1 MLKVGLTGGYASGK
15 SLVAAELARLGC
27 HVIYADELGHS
38 VSEPGGEA
46 YPKIVEAFGPEIL
59 SKDGMVDRK
68 KLAAIVFESPELLEK
83 LTGLVHPAVFRLEK
97 RMFAEF
103 EARDPQG
110 IVVLEAAILI
120 ETGRDAAFDQ
130 IILTACDRETQ
141 IARGMKRD
149 HLTREQ
155 VLARLDAQ
163 MPLEEKQKRA
173 HYIVDTS
180 GSKQET
186 MLQVAQIYREL
197 KEIARTPSQ

>member
-27 HVIYADELGHS
+27 HVIYADELGRI

-46 YPKIVEAFGPEIL
+46 YPQIIEAFSPAIL
-59 SKDGMVDRK
+59 AQDETIDRK

-83 LTGLVHPAVFRLEK
+83 LTGFVHPAVFRLEK
-97 RMFAEF
+97 RRLDEF
-103 EARDPQG
+103 EAQDPQG
-110 IVVLEAAILI
+110 VVVLEAAILI
-120 ETGRDAAFDQ
+120 ETGRDAVFDR

-149 HLTREQ
+149 RLTREQ
-155 VLARLDAQ
+155 VLGRLDNQ
-163 MPLEEKQKRA
+163 MPLEEKQKHA
-173 HYIVDTS
+173 HYVVDTS

-186 MLQVAQIYREL
+186 MVQVAQIYREL
-197 KEIARTPSQ
+197 KELAETPSP